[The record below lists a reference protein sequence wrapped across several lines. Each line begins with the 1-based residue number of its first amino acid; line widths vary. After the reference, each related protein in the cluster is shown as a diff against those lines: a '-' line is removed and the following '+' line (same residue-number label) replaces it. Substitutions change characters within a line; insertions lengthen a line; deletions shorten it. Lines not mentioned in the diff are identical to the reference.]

1 MPKLTVSDLL
11 RNKRNLEAVALQLF
25 VKQGFHGTSIR
36 DIARASGVSIGNIY
50 NYYKTKEDLYK
61 AIAEHYETRMQA
73 LRASAIEGMDDLFDP
88 AALLQFAGR
97 LREIVHHETDYWRLM
112 YIDVTEFGNQ
122 HFAHIYRSLARDLK
136 SKLGSKLRQPQ
147 RGDWTGVDPALA
159 FTSIYLQFFTYFLVE
174 TLFGGKQH
182 LGVPDELAIRQMI
195 TIYSRGLG
203 LQNSHAAKKTAKQE
217 KNHVPLAR
225 KNH

>member
-1 MPKLTVSDLL
+1 MPKLTVSDVL
-11 RNKRNLEAVALQLF
+11 RNKRKIEAAALQVF

-36 DIARASGVSIGNIY
+36 DIANASGVSIGNIY

-73 LRASAIEGMDDLFDP
+73 LRASAIEGTDDLFDP
-88 AALLQFAGR
+88 DNLLKFAER
-97 LREIVHHETDYWRLM
+97 LREIVHNETDYWRLM

-122 HFAHIYRSLARDLK
+122 HFAHLYRNLAKDLK
-136 SKLGSKLRQPQ
+136 SKLGNKLRDPK
-147 RGDWTGVDPALA
+147 RGNWAGVDPALA

-182 LGVPDELAIRQMI
+182 LGVPDDLAIKQMI
-195 TIYSRGLG
+195 TIYARGLG
-203 LQNSHAAKKTAKQE
+203 LQTPRTAKRAAKAGGKQ
-217 KNHVPLAR
+217 
-225 KNH
+225 

>member
-1 MPKLTVSDLL
+1 MPKLTVSDVL
-11 RNKRNLEAVALQLF
+11 RNKRKIEAAALQVF

-36 DIARASGVSIGNIY
+36 DIANASGVSIGNIY

-73 LRASAIEGMDDLFDP
+73 LRASAIEGTDDLFDP
-88 AALLQFAGR
+88 DNLLKFAER
-97 LREIVHHETDYWRLM
+97 LREIVHNETDYWRLM

-122 HFAHIYRSLARDLK
+122 HFAHLYRNLAKDLK
-136 SKLGSKLRQPQ
+136 SKLGNKLRDPK
-147 RGDWTGVDPALA
+147 RGNWAGVDPALA

-182 LGVPDELAIRQMI
+182 LGVPDDLAIKQMI
-195 TIYSRGLG
+195 TIYARGLG
-203 LQNSHAAKKTAKQE
+203 LQTPRTVKRAAKAGGKQ
-217 KNHVPLAR
+217 
-225 KNH
+225 

>member
-1 MPKLTVSDLL
+1 MPKLTVSDVL
-11 RNKRNLEAVALQLF
+11 RNKRKIEAAALQVF

-36 DIARASGVSIGNIY
+36 DIANASGVSIGNIY

-73 LRASAIEGMDDLFDP
+73 LRASAIEGTDDLFDP
-88 AALLQFAGR
+88 DNLLAFAER
-97 LREIVHHETDYWRLM
+97 LREIVHNETDYWRLM

-122 HFAHIYRSLARDLK
+122 HFAHLYRNLAKDLK
-136 SKLGSKLRQPQ
+136 SKLGNKLRDPK
-147 RGDWTGVDPALA
+147 RGNWAGVDPALA

-182 LGVPDELAIRQMI
+182 LGVPDDLAIKQMI
-195 TIYSRGLG
+195 TIYARGLG
-203 LQNSHAAKKTAKQE
+203 LQSPRPAKRAAKAGGKQ
-217 KNHVPLAR
+217 
-225 KNH
+225 